1 MIFLP
6 GERKTGG
13 KMIKVS
19 DLTVSFGKSKAL
31 DNISFTADR
40 GECILLAGANGS
52 GKTTLLRSIA
62 GVLFSRRGNT
72 TVNNTKVGPET
83 RAKTAYIPSTLS
95 LYNTMKLK
103 EAAALHASFY
113 PRFSYREIGDFVFDM
128 SRKVGALSRGEKTL
142 FFLSLALSTS
152 PEYLL
157 IDDVLHFLDPHL
169 REIFLKTIL
178 RLIEEEQLSV
188 IIAAQSAVDIEGVL
202 ERVVV
207 LDKGKVV
214 LDESVES
221 LKKSF
226 VRYYAESETMPEN
239 FPVVFQR
246 DWEGMKEMYIYPLP
260 PDAKTVTEG
269 RMEYLTLAEIL
280 RAFIGG
286 EYDSR

>member
-1 MIFLP
+1 
-6 GERKTGG
+6 
-13 KMIKVS
+13 MIKVS
-19 DLTVSFGKSKAL
+19 DLTVSFGKVKAL
-31 DNISFTADR
+31 DSLDFTADR

-62 GVLFSRRGNT
+62 GVLFSRRGGIA
-72 TVNNTKVGPET
+72 VDDLEVGPGT
-83 RAKTAYIPSTLS
+83 RAKTAYIPSTLA
-95 LYNTMKLK
+95 LYNTLRLE

-113 PRFSYREIGDFVFDM
+113 PRFSYREFGDFVFDM
-128 SRKVGALSRGEKTL
+128 NRKVGALSRGEKTL
-142 FFLSLALSTS
+142 FYLSLALSTS
-152 PEYLL
+152 PDYLL

-178 RLIEEEQLSV
+178 GLIEDEQLSV

-214 LDESVES
+214 LDDSVES
-221 LKKSF
+221 LKRSF
-226 VRYYAESETMPEN
+226 VRLYSESENLPDN
-239 FPVVFQR
+239 LPVVFKR
-246 DWEGMKEMYIYPLP
+246 DWEGMKELYIYPLP
-260 PDAKTVTEG
+260 PDAEAKPEG

-286 EYDSR
+286 EYDSF